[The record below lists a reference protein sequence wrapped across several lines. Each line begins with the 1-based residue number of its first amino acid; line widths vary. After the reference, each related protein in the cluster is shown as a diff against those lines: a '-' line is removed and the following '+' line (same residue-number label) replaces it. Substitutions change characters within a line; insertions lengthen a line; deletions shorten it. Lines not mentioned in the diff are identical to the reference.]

1 MYILMSNCER
11 GFFICKNVW
20 KRCVLW
26 KVNIYTNSLTL
37 GIEKSIMPWILHC
50 LLVLHHLYPKTLKV
64 MSVYGTIK
72 NIFFVERSKVYIIE
86 TMTFT
91 RGKYKWSRLN
101 LHKIWRWLFLQP
113 KLRGTFQLVYK
124 QTSSHR
130 RKIWFI
136 RLQAHEVTEIER
148 NRMLWSRQHKTAH

>member
-1 MYILMSNCER
+1 MSNCER
-11 GFFICKNVW
+11 GLFICKNVW
-20 KRCVLW
+20 KWCVLW
-26 KVNIYTNSLTL
+26 KVNIYTKDIYTNFLTL

-101 LHKIWRWLFLQP
+101 LHKIWRWRFLQP
-113 KLRGTFQLVYK
+113 TFEGHFSTCL
-124 QTSSHR
+124 QTN
-130 RKIWFI
+130 IFI
-136 RLQAHEVTEIER
+136 QGENMIY
-148 NRMLWSRQHKTAH
+148 STASTRSG